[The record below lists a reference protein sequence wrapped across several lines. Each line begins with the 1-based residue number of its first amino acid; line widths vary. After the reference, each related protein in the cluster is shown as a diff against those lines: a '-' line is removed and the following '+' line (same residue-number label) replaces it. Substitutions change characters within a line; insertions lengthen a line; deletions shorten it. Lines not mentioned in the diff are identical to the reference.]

1 MFWIYDCVSDPT
13 AVLSSAILIRSGLNL
28 STLVLVV
35 DNSNPV
41 VSPVVAI
48 TKPTSYPS
56 FYRLAAAS
64 QACRGVADA
73 DAIKDHRFER

>member
-1 MFWIYDCVSDPT
+1 MFWIYDCVPDPK

-35 DNSNPV
+35 DDSNPV
-41 VSPVVAI
+41 VSPVV
-48 TKPTSYPS
+48 PLLYPS

-73 DAIKDHRFER
+73 DAIKDHIFER